1 VHDHAATPLSALKDP
16 SSFGPPP
23 KKVNYNGARP
33 ERAFDGGS
41 QKGPLTPAEYRAR
54 EEERLKWEK
63 EEAAREK
70 EARKLEK
77 ETKLRLRAEQQGE
90 QEVSGRLS
98 PYKTDSTGLS
108 TTQFAPPVARR
119 VAADG
124 TVVIRPTASSMSKP
138 KPSLPPRLPDRQ
150 NGNSKIG
157 APSPPPRNQSALTE
171 SPSSRGQLSQGS
183 LGASDAISVSTPSY
197 KSGSPEPSPTDY
209 NGIPRLP
216 ARIATGS
223 SSNAPITA
231 LDNNAQLNEL
241 QSRFARMKATSPTTA
256 AAPTQGGT
264 WAEQAALRTSSS
276 LRGETVTKAAID
288 ASSLASTSKNVRE
301 RHGAQAATAWNAA
314 QKYGKKEDTTSHTG
328 SSEKTFHQGKEGGS
342 PIELR
347 DNTMLPVKKAPPPI
361 PKKKGE
367 LFGDSTQG
375 GGPPPIPLSTKP
387 K

>member
-1 VHDHAATPLSALKDP
+1 MHDHAATPLSALKDP

-23 KKVNYNGARP
+23 KKVNYNGAP
-33 ERAFDGGS
+33 AERAFDGGS

-70 EARKLEK
+70 EARRLEK

-90 QEVSGRLS
+90 QGASGLS
-98 PYKTDSTGLS
+98 PYRNDSTGLS

-124 TVVIRPTASSMSKP
+124 TIVIRPTAPSMSKP

-150 NGNSKIG
+150 NNNFKIG
-157 APSPPPRNQSALTE
+157 APSPPPRNQSALAE

-183 LGASDAISVSTPSY
+183 LGASDATSVSTPS
-197 KSGSPEPSPTDY
+197 PAEQSPTDHS
-209 NGIPRLP
+209 GMPRLP
-216 ARIATGS
+216 ARTSTGS
-223 SSNAPITA
+223 SSNGPITA

-241 QSRFARMKATSPTTA
+241 QSRFARMRATSPTTA
-256 AAPTQGGT
+256 AAPTHGGT
-264 WAEQAALRTSSS
+264 WE
-276 LRGETVTKAAID
+276 
-288 ASSLASTSKNVRE
+288 
-301 RHGAQAATAWNAA
+301 
-314 QKYGKKEDTTSHTG
+314 KYGKDDTTSHTG
-328 SSEKTFHQGKEGGS
+328 SSEARFHQGKEVGS

-347 DNTMLPVKKAPPPI
+347 DNTMLPVKKPPPPI
-361 PKKKGE
+361 PKKKAE